1 MSDVHVTEASK
12 NLCCSQMKWTVSTII
27 PFLVTK
33 RGQILI
39 WISVSDLRLAI
50 STQLYRSLSDES
62 EYQNIY

>member
-12 NLCCSQMKWTVSTII
+12 NLCCSQMKGTVSTII

-39 WISVSDLRLAI
+39 WISVSDPQPAI
-50 STQLYRSLSDES
+50 STRLYRSLSDES
-62 EYQNIY
+62 EFQNIY